1 MRKTLLTLLFVF
13 NLYSTYSQDTIVYF
27 SDAIKGNIKPYKKAS
42 NKAYE
47 SNDIKEGK
55 RLFDS
60 LVKTKLIGTKFDDF
74 SLKVYKEKNVKIN
87 RINKPIF
94 IITYASWCV
103 IPKGEIP
110 ALNILAKEHRN
121 DLQFI
126 VVFWDKKND
135 LKNIAS
141 KFNDHIKV
149 CYANEYYNKDSHIV
163 STIKH
168 TLGFPTSIFIDEN
181 KNVVNVK
188 HFENNIK
195 LKTPIKEAIITS
207 YNYFSKDINE
217 NLVKAISKNEGFTQI
232 SNFHL
237 KE

>member
-1 MRKTLLTLLFVF
+1 MYKTLLTLLFF
-13 NLYSTYSQDTIVYF
+13 FSLHFSYSQDTIVYF
-27 SDAIKGNIKPYKKAS
+27 TDAIKENINPYKKAS

-47 SNDIKEGK
+47 SNDIAEGK
-55 RLFDS
+55 KLFDS

-74 SLKVYKEKNVKIN
+74 NLKVYKEKNVKIN
-87 RINKPIF
+87 RISKPIF

-110 ALNILAKEHRN
+110 ALNILAKEHRR

-135 LKNIAS
+135 IKNIAN
-141 KFNDHIKV
+141 KFNDYIKV
-149 CYANEYYNKDSHIV
+149 CYANEYYARDSHII
-163 STIKH
+163 STVKH

-181 KNVVNVK
+181 KNVVNIK
-188 HFENNIK
+188 HFENIIK

-217 NLVKAISKNEGFTQI
+217 NLVKSAPKNKSFTT
-232 SNFHL
+232 N
-237 KE
+237 

>member
-1 MRKTLLTLLFVF
+1 MRTTLLCFLFLF
-13 NLYSTYSQDTIVYF
+13 NLYSAYSQDTIAYF
-27 SDAIKGNIKPYKKAS
+27 TDAIKENLSPYKKAS

-47 SNDIKEGK
+47 SNNIEEGK
-55 RLFDS
+55 NLFDT
-60 LVKTKLIGTKFDDF
+60 LVKTKLIGTRFDDF

-110 ALNILAKEHRN
+110 ALNILAKEHR
-121 DLQFI
+121 DDMQII
-126 VVFWDKKND
+126 VVFWDKKID
-135 LKNIAS
+135 LKKIAY
-141 KFNDHIKV
+141 KFSNDIKV
-149 CYANEYYNKDSHIV
+149 CYANEYYAKDSHIV
-163 STIKH
+163 ATIKH

-181 KNVVNVK
+181 KNVIDVK
-188 HFENNIK
+188 HFTYATK

-217 NLVKAISKNEGFTQI
+217 NLVNAVTKNKSFTI
-232 SNFHL
+232 N
-237 KE
+237 

>member
-1 MRKTLLTLLFVF
+1 MRKTLLTLLFVL
-13 NLYSTYSQDTIVYF
+13 NLYSSYGQDTIVYF
-27 SDAIKGNIKPYKKAS
+27 SDAIKQNIKPYKKAS

-47 SNDIKEGK
+47 KNDIKEGK
-55 RLFDS
+55 KLFDS

>member
-1 MRKTLLTLLFVF
+1 MHKTFLALLFFF
-13 NLYSTYSQDTIVYF
+13 NLYNSYSQDTIVYF
-27 SDAIKGNIKPYKKAS
+27 TDAIKKNIVSYKKAS
-42 NKAYE
+42 NKAYD

-55 RLFDS
+55 NLFDS

-135 LKNIAS
+135 IKNIAY
-141 KFNDHIKV
+141 KFNGNIKV
-149 CYANEYYNKDSHIV
+149 CYANEYYAKDSHII

-181 KNVVNVK
+181 KNVVSVK
-188 HFENNIK
+188 HFENKIK

-217 NLVKAISKNEGFTQI
+217 NLVNAITKDKILSVN
-232 SNFHL
+232 
-237 KE
+237 

>member
-1 MRKTLLTLLFVF
+1 MPKKLLALLFLF
-13 NLYSTYSQDTIVYF
+13 NIYSSYSQDTIVYF
-27 SDAIKGNIKPYKKAS
+27 SDAIKGNIKSYKKSS

-47 SNDIKEGK
+47 SNNIDEGK
-55 RLFDS
+55 KLFDS

-87 RINKPIF
+87 RISKPIF

-135 LKNIAS
+135 LKNIAN

-149 CYANEYYNKDSHIV
+149 CYANEYYSKDSHIV
-163 STIKH
+163 ATIKH

-188 HFENNIK
+188 HFENKIK
-195 LKTPIKEAIITS
+195 LKTPIKEAITSS

-217 NLVKAISKNEGFTQI
+217 NLVNSIPKNKSFTT
-232 SNFHL
+232 N
-237 KE
+237 

>member
-1 MRKTLLTLLFVF
+1 MRKTLLVLLFF
-13 NLYSTYSQDTIVYF
+13 INLYSSYSQDTIVYF
-27 SDAIKGNIKPYKKAS
+27 TDAIKENLIPYKKAS

-47 SNDIKEGK
+47 SYNIEEGK
-55 RLFDS
+55 KLFDS

-74 SLKVYKEKNVKIN
+74 SIKVYKEKNIKIN
-87 RINKPIF
+87 RISKPIF

-135 LKNIAS
+135 LKNIAN
-141 KFNDHIKV
+141 KFNDYIKV
-149 CYANEYYNKDSHIV
+149 CYANESYAKDSHII

-188 HFENNIK
+188 HFENKIK
-195 LKTPIKEAIITS
+195 IKTPIKEAIITS

-217 NLVKAISKNEGFTQI
+217 NLVNSINKDKSFSIN
-232 SNFHL
+232 
-237 KE
+237 

>member
-1 MRKTLLTLLFVF
+1 MLKKLLTLFFILG
-13 NLYSTYSQDTIVYF
+13 LCTSYSQDTIVYF
-27 SDAIKGNIKPYKKAS
+27 SDAIKENIKSYKKAS

-47 SNDIKEGK
+47 NNDITEGK
-55 RLFDS
+55 NLFDS
-60 LVKTKLIGTKFDDF
+60 LVKTKLVGTKFDDYT
-74 SLKVYKEKNVKIN
+74 LKVYKEKNVKIN

-121 DLQFI
+121 DMQFI
-126 VVFWDKKND
+126 VVFWDKKSD
-135 LKNIAS
+135 LKNIAK
-141 KFNDHIKV
+141 KFNDNIKV
-149 CYANEYYNKDSHIV
+149 CYANEYYDKDSHIIA
-163 STIKH
+163 TIKH
-168 TLGFPTSIFIDEN
+168 TLGFPTSIFVDKN

-188 HFENNIK
+188 HFENKTK

-217 NLVKAISKNEGFTQI
+217 NLVKATSNNKHFT
-232 SNFHL
+232 NN
-237 KE
+237 